1 MKYTTLY
8 LIVIGLALIS
18 PVSAGATATYSAGL
32 ITPDSP
38 LWALDLK
45 MEEITES
52 LMLTDD
58 ARVNLQL
65 KHANER
71 ISEMT
76 LFPGNERA
84 TEEYKKVLSRIENAQ
99 NLRYE
104 TATAIQARL
113 ETHREIMMS
122 ISEDDAQIQTS
133 AIIQELSQA
142 QSVIGDK
149 TVALINEEDTWWSG
163 KVAEYNILSSPTLV
177 ENYGDFERYTTQ
189 LQEGVT
195 VVDVVR
201 SDDTLLESYII
212 RKENGAITIQ
222 TGTTENYVNKYIVTI
237 NELKRYESLL

>member
-1 MKYTTLY
+1 MKYATLC
-8 LIVIGLALIS
+8 LIFVISLGMLPA
-18 PVSAGATATYSAGL
+18 VSATSAYSPGL

-76 LFPGNERA
+76 LFPEIEQA
-84 TEEYKKVLSRIENAQ
+84 AVEYVKVIEKIENAQ

-104 TATAIQARL
+104 TATAIQTRL
-113 ETHREIMMS
+113 EAHREIMMS
-122 ISEDDAQIQTS
+122 ISEDDAQIQAS
-133 AIIQELSQA
+133 AIIEELSQA
-142 QSVIGDK
+142 QSVIEDK
-149 TVALINEEDTWWSG
+149 TRALINEEDAWWSE
-163 KVAEYNILSSPTLV
+163 KVTEYNILSSPTPV
-177 ENYGDFERYTTQ
+177 SDFDKYTTR
-189 LQEGVT
+189 LNEGVT

-201 SDDTLLESYII
+201 NDDTLMQSYII
-212 RKENGAITIQ
+212 RKEQGVITIQ
-222 TGTTENYVNKYIVTI
+222 TGTTGNYVDKYTVTI
-237 NELKRYESLL
+237 NQLQKYEALL